1 MKVEIIKTEDGSN
14 TLYVP
19 DLNENYHSINGAI
32 QESMHVYINTG
43 LRGSKKV
50 DVKILE
56 IGFGTGL
63 NALLSYIE
71 AQKTNINIVYHS
83 IEKYPL
89 GNEIVGKLNFPD
101 ILGSQYRPIFSK
113 FHSNA
118 WDTDLNISN
127 FFQLKKIN
135 ADINNYEIP
144 SRYDMVYF
152 DAFAPEVQPEI
163 WSERN
168 FKKIKEAMNR
178 GGILT
183 TYSSKSIV
191 RRKLRNVGFKVEK
204 LPGPPGK
211 REIIR
216 AIVQ

>member
-1 MKVEIIKTEDGSN
+1 MKLEIIKTEDGSN

-19 DLNENYHSINGAI
+19 DLNENYHSIKGAI
-32 QESMHVYINTG
+32 QESLHVYINAG
-43 LRGSKKV
+43 LRSFKKTN
-50 DVKILE
+50 VKILE
-56 IGFGTGL
+56 VGFGTGL

-83 IEKYPL
+83 IEKYPID
-89 GNEIVGKLNFPD
+89 NEIIWELNYPEILGLEYNPIFLNF
-101 ILGSQYRPIFSK
+101 
-113 FHSNA
+113 HSSA
-118 WDTDLNISN
+118 WDTNHKISD
-127 FFQLKKIN
+127 FFQLNKIKT
-135 ADINNYEIP
+135 DINNFKI
-144 SRYDMVYF
+144 SGRYDLVYF
-152 DAFAPEVQPEI
+152 DAFAPDVQPEI

-183 TYSSKSIV
+183 TYSSKSTV
-191 RRKLRNVGFKVEK
+191 RRKLQNIGFKVEK